1 MSVDHLFISQPYG
14 DMLQAEF
21 FGSAAELRGDDPA
34 SILQIANSGGERAHP
49 GGDRGAGGR
58 ARGVSAGPGDADH
71 SGARHGPG
79 GPGGAHRPLAARGET
94 PPPPAGIS
102 LLPGWLVN
110 PDAKKW
116 LIVGIGAI
124 LILIGINAALR

>member
-34 SILQIANSGGERAHP
+34 SILQIANSKPESLSDYLALANPDKSTSCEDLCAGVPGVAARACV
-49 GGDRGAGGR
+49 AKCYQT
-58 ARGVSAGPGDADH
+58 
-71 SGARHGPG
+71 
-79 GPGGAHRPLAARGET
+79 RGET

>member
-1 MSVDHLFISQPYG
+1 MPGV
-14 DMLQAEF
+14 
-21 FGSAAELRGDDPA
+21 AA
-34 SILQIANSGGERAHP
+34 RACV
-49 GGDRGAGGR
+49 AKCYQT
-58 ARGVSAGPGDADH
+58 
-71 SGARHGPG
+71 
-79 GPGGAHRPLAARGET
+79 RGET